1 MSKKVIA
8 LLMLTLLLSFPV
20 SAAEKSVSVQIPVS
34 CIGKNSSETFQY
46 QILPETTEFQDME
59 SDSLSLKDGETGEF
73 QISYQVP
80 GTYHYSVRQLKGN
93 HSRTAYDE
101 TVYSVDVYITEKE
114 DGTMAAEAIA
124 YRKPEAEKKDCLSFV
139 NTVSI
144 EQGGFVDSGD
154 ASYAGWIVLMA
165 GSFILIV
172 ILISRKE
179 KK

>member
-1 MSKKVIA
+1 MRKKIIV

-20 SAAEKSVSVQIPVS
+20 SAAEKRISVQIPVS
-34 CIGKNSSETFQY
+34 CSAKNSSETFQY
-46 QILPETTEFQDME
+46 QILPETTQFQDLE
-59 SDSLSLKDGETGEF
+59 SDTLSLKDGETGEF

-80 GTYHYSVRQLKGN
+80 GTYHYTVRQLKGDRP
-93 HSRTAYDE
+93 RTAYDE
-101 TVYSVDVYITEKE
+101 TVYSVDVYVTEKE
-114 DGTMAAEAIA
+114 DGTMAAEAIT

-154 ASYAGWIVLMA
+154 TSYAGWILLMA
-165 GSFILIV
+165 GSFILIIV
-172 ILISRKE
+172 FIRRKE